1 MNQHKHY
8 SKLVEYT
15 RQATSD
21 TRALIEELSEAF
33 YVIDSGGVCRCC
45 RAGELEAVVRAGV
58 GTDPVIILG
67 AGGGQVITKLG

>member
-15 RQATSD
+15 RQAASD

-58 GTDPVIILG
+58 ADLVIILG
-67 AGGGQVITKLG
+67 AGGGKVITKLG